1 MSDNDCP
8 HGHVIGNCP
17 ICAALGATGDFPAG
31 KLNEDDEGGLMCA
44 VSIQGDTVRVD
55 FGPKAVAWI
64 AYDADSAIAFATV
77 LTEHAMALKFKA
89 MQGKQIEHRSPIRRA

>member
-1 MSDNDCP
+1 MSNADCP

-17 ICAALGATGDFPAG
+17 ICAGLGATGEFPHG

-55 FGPKAVAWI
+55 FGPKPVAWLAI
-64 AYDADSAIAFATV
+64 DPDAAIAFASTIIDR
-77 LTEHAMALKFKA
+77 AMAIKLRGAQA
-89 MQGKQIEHRSPIRRA
+89 MAEAFGETKQ